1 MTSKKSEE
9 KSVQSIVLDELSNGP
24 EAGRSLLDGNLDVI
38 KNVRVKLEVV
48 LGEAEMTVGEL
59 FDLKPEAVVKLN
71 RGVSELVDVLLDGKV
86 VARGDLV
93 VSDDNFGIRI
103 TQIDS

>member
-9 KSVQSIVLDELSNGP
+9 KSVQSIVLDELANGP
-24 EAGRSLLDGNLDVI
+24 EVGRSLLDGNLDVI